1 MIDID
6 GGDIILLLLFNFWT
20 LLNLALISLLQ
31 RFLWPKTI
39 KNADK
44 NKKKLVFYYPLSITF
59 LLFFFRTILGLWSAG
74 TNEIKVFNPKW
85 RETMNKTTAWEEIKK
100 FNKDFED
107 RQNWVVFRKLTV
119 NKKRVCETPFN
130 WTLVNSKIYEFYKS
144 KSGKTGETNFL
155 DNCWQKRVGRISQV
169 VVFSFLLFFFCLIG
183 YFFSSIFSWRSWP
196 KTKEELKKKKNKVTI
211 RNLVLALTV
220 CNVVFSLF
228 FYCIVPLT
236 INFIK
241 SQLRLKQW

>member
-44 NKKKLVFYYPLSITF
+44 NKKKLVFYYPLSIT
-59 LLFFFRTILGLWSAG
+59 
-74 TNEIKVFNPKW
+74 
-85 RETMNKTTAWEEIKK
+85 
-100 FNKDFED
+100 
-107 RQNWVVFRKLTV
+107 
-119 NKKRVCETPFN
+119 
-130 WTLVNSKIYEFYKS
+130 
-144 KSGKTGETNFL
+144 
-155 DNCWQKRVGRISQV
+155 
-169 VVFSFLLFFFCLIG
+169 FLLFFFCLIG